1 VASSTL
7 LAGSEA
13 PARDSG
19 AASGRSPAR
28 HIPTFAFAVVVLVGF
43 ALRIWNL
50 GGHTLNFDETFTA
63 MAARRSPGDLFQFL
77 RTHDSHPP
85 LDYLIRV
92 PFSATGN
99 DVWMR
104 VPSVLFSTAALAVFA
119 WWMRNWGR
127 AGLLAAALFAISGFE
142 LYYGREARMYAL
154 MQLVGVVVA
163 FGCHR
168 WLLRR
173 TTASAV
179 LVGVAL
185 LVGVFAHVSG
195 LLLAAGVFLL
205 AGRARDRAAWRW
217 RMAVAAPV
225 LVWAALWGAAMN
237 QQRKAGTALWI
248 PHTTPTTFVRALS
261 QPLSYT
267 NGFAWLI
274 VAAIVGGAVLIA
286 RTDRPLAVVG
296 LTAYVVPVLL
306 GAAVGVGYHF
316 FIPRTLAFGA
326 WAPLLAVAF
335 LLDAALRRWRLVGAA
350 AVALVAV
357 VVLASAA
364 QALRDTPLSRI
375 DQMDAHLRAVVRPGD
390 VVTTADWERSLVE
403 WPLLVQGEVPAKPV
417 RSPLHKGRAFR
428 LDGRPTGR
436 VWLVQSADESAT
448 IRGYVPCARPWRNAA
463 VQVHCL
469 RAPS

>member
-1 VASSTL
+1 VASSTV
-7 LAGSEA
+7 LAASEA
-13 PARDSG
+13 PARDAG
-19 AASGRSPAR
+19 AGPGRRPGR
-28 HIPTFAFAVVVLVGF
+28 HVPTFAFAAVVLVGF

-50 GGHTLNFDETFTA
+50 GGHTLSFDETFTA
-63 MAARRSPGDLFQFL
+63 MAARRSVGDLFQFL

-85 LDYLIRV
+85 LDYLIRA

-104 VPSVLFSTAALAVFA
+104 VPSVVFSTAALAVFA
-119 WWMRNWGR
+119 WWMRGWGR
-127 AGLLAAALFAISGFE
+127 AGLLATALFAISGFE
-142 LYYGREARMYAL
+142 VYYGREARMYAL

-168 WLLRR
+168 WFVRR

-179 LVGVAL
+179 VVSIAL
-185 LVGVFAHVSG
+185 LVGVFTHVSA

-217 RMAVAAPV
+217 RIAVAAPV
-225 LVWAALWGAAMN
+225 VVWAALWGASLN
-237 QQRKAGTALWI
+237 QQRKAGTAKWI
-248 PHTTPTTFVRALS
+248 PNTTPTTFVRALA

-267 NGFAWLI
+267 NALAWLI
-274 VAAIVGGAVLIA
+274 VAAIVAGAVLIV
-286 RTDRPLAVVG
+286 RTDRPLTAVG
-296 LTAYVVPVLL
+296 ITAYVVPVLL
-306 GAAVGVGYHF
+306 GAAVGVRYSF
-316 FIPRTLAFGA
+316 FIPRTIAFGA
-326 WAPLLAVAF
+326 WAPFLAVAF
-335 LLDAALRRWRLVGAA
+335 LLDAALRRWRLVGTA

-357 VVLASAA
+357 VVLASTA
-364 QALRDTPLSRI
+364 QGLRDTPLSRI
-375 DQMDAHLRAVVRPGD
+375 DELDAHLRAVVKPGD

-403 WPLLVQGEVPAKPV
+403 WPLLVQGDVPAKPV
-417 RSPLHKGRAFR
+417 HSPLHKGRAFR

-436 VWLVQSADESAT
+436 VWLVQSADESGT
-448 IRGYVPCARPWRNAA
+448 IRGDVACARPWRNAA